1 MATTY
6 TDTNRDRDVPRDET
20 ATLIA
25 SDKVEG
31 TSVYGPDGDKIGSI
45 ENVMIEKRSGQVAY
59 AVLSFGGFLGMGT
72 DHYPLPWSMLKY
84 DEDKGGY
91 LANITREQLE
101 NAPRYAD
108 EDSWEWSPGMRSQI
122 DAHYRPYAMI

>member
-6 TDTNRDRDVPRDET
+6 TDMNRDRDVPREET

-25 SDKVEG
+25 SDKAEG
-31 TSVYGPDGDKIGSI
+31 TTVYGSDGDKIGSI
-45 ENVMIEKRSGQVAY
+45 DNVMIEKRSGQVSY

-91 LANITREQLE
+91 VVGITREQLE
-101 NAPRYAD
+101 NAPRYSD
-108 EDSWEWSPGMRSQI
+108 EDSWEWSPSMRNQI
-122 DAHYRPYAMI
+122 DTHYRPYAMI

>member
-6 TDTNRDRDVPRDET
+6 TDMNRDRDVPRDET

-31 TSVYGPDGDKIGSI
+31 TSVYGADGDKIGSI
-45 ENVMIEKRSGQVAY
+45 DNVMIEKRSGQVAY
-59 AVLSFGGFLGMGT
+59 AVLSFGGFLGIGT
-72 DHYPLPWSMLKY
+72 DHYPLPWNMLKY

-91 LANITREQLE
+91 VVNITREQLE
-101 NAPRYAD
+101 NAPRYSD
-108 EDSWEWSPGMRSQI
+108 EDSWDWSPSMRNEI
-122 DAHYRPYAMI
+122 DTHYRPYAVI